1 MRYLFKTRLKYIAEF
16 ILVGAIVVGL
26 LILMD
31 TQKGEAQGGKEQAEG
46 LIPAKLTVQWISE
59 KRKTTEGEEG
69 THSYRS
75 YRAEEEE
82 KETLDAT
89 FNLEVPDI
97 NYWRKPDHIYA
108 FGYVM
113 GKVTGPEHLE
123 VPRTKRVKLPKTKL
137 ISYDGAVSYKFRSH
151 QWLGLIMGP
160 DCERTENREGS
171 GQLSMEPYGLLR
183 LVFMGENKAEVQIR
197 SAQLLTVTG
206 EERSTCDVPPSM
218 RKIHR
223 QRDPMGAVFPMVV
236 PIGQV
241 LPGWSATV
249 ERTPSGLK
257 GTATYQGKEYGAE
270 VRSTMT
276 WSLSLNPY
284 DVEAIHGP
292 YPPIVR
298 GDTLNLD
305 GSRSKGKN
313 LKYEW
318 TFNPKGCPDG
328 LKGNP
333 NASKKGSKTT
343 VRLLCDT
350 DITLKVTDGK
360 DTNEKTVSVVIQ
372 ARDWKT
378 EVLPQIDAYL
388 TAIKLC
394 LPQPYFGRNVCALD
408 GAAAFE
414 GKQESGHIFH
424 KEPNRIT
431 WEDTGYKL
439 GRVNDSN
446 GPFDGWW
453 YVVKN
458 HLKIQRAALINT
470 YLNKNSEL
478 YEENKK
484 KGYKKDFD
492 TLINQVTAHEQMHGT
507 LMEEAIPK
515 NDPAKKIEMMIH
527 PKDKDALK
535 LKIDLKI
542 QDAEKALWKATK
554 EDNVKERLKKMGFN
568 HPGKV
573 LLKLCN
579 IDPPKY
585 KVLPIPSFATL
596 GD

>member
-1 MRYLFKTRLKYIAEF
+1 MRYLFKPRLKYIAEF
-16 ILVGAIVVGL
+16 ILAGAIVVGL

-31 TQKGEAQGGKEQAEG
+31 TQKGETQGGKEQAEG
-46 LIPAKLTVQWISE
+46 LIPAKLTLQQTHEFTVDLGGTT
-59 KRKTTEGEEG
+59 KRF
-69 THSYRS
+69 
-75 YRAEEEE
+75 
-82 KETLDAT
+82 KETVDAT
-89 FNLEVPDI
+89 FLLEVPDI
-97 NYWRKPDHIYA
+97 DYWKKWKKPYDPHTFDFTFPLSKPKRKDKPA
-108 FGYVM
+108 GSRR
-113 GKVTGPEHLE
+113 KSPNA
-123 VPRTKRVKLPKTKL
+123 RV
-137 ISYDGAVSYKFRSH
+137 VSYSGTVRQSYFYKHVAGNGCIHKTTKEGGGALEMEPGGSIGIFFKGDELADVSLITKEYTLTTLMEDGPGPGCKPGSGTLSDQHNFPAKFSMSF
-151 QWLGLIMGP
+151 LSGLPQGW
-160 DCERTENREGS
+160 S
-171 GQLSMEPYGLLR
+171 GQLKRTPKGISGTAFFHKSIEGGEDRITVSFLLN
-183 LVFMGENKAEVQIR
+183 L
-197 SAQLLTVTG
+197 SG
-206 EERSTCDVPPSM
+206 EEDM
-218 RKIHR
+218 
-223 QRDPMGAVFPMVV
+223 
-236 PIGQV
+236 
-241 LPGWSATV
+241 
-249 ERTPSGLK
+249 
-257 GTATYQGKEYGAE
+257 
-270 VRSTMT
+270 
-276 WSLSLNPY
+276 
-284 DVEAIHGP
+284 EAIHGP
-292 YPPIVR
+292 YLPIVR

-360 DTNEKTVSVVIQ
+360 DTVEKTVSVVIQ
-372 ARDWKT
+372 VRDWKT

-414 GKQESGHIFH
+414 GKQESNHIFH
-424 KEPNRIT
+424 KEPNQIT

-453 YVVKN
+453 YVTKN

-470 YLNKNSEL
+470 YLNKDSEL

-492 TLINQVTAHEQMHGT
+492 TLIDQVTAHEQMHGT

-542 QDAEKALWKATK
+542 QDAEKALWEATK

-585 KVLPIPSFATL
+585 KVFSIPSFATL